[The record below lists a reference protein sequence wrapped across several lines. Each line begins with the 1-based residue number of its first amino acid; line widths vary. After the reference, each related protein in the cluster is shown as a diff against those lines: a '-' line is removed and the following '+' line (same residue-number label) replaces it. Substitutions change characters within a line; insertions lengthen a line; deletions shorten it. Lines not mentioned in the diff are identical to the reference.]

1 MAYWQTSLTGKG
13 FSLIHSMTLC
23 RLWMMSFLM
32 CSSFPCLRRA
42 KMSTSDNMVRVD
54 ALSFSFSISYMRD
67 LSKWYEFS
75 RASGYNGVLPEFPVP
90 PSQTD
95 FRTGLTLSSDVYQCL
110 LDDYYQEYYNAV
122 YSRIFLFFD
131 RIFGLSVGPVRSRGM
146 QGYTH
151 SCRLFSSDGQHE
163 CGWLMFGGANQKDTA
178 HVQLSGVGCR
188 HLFMNITPYLL
199 WNTLKGLGVTRLSRV
214 DLCFDDFTGNFG
226 TAYALTAYKDRA
238 FLTGKGGRVQELDVR
253 RPLAGESLKG
263 DTVYIGKRKSC
274 IYWRIYDKALEQK
287 IEGVSWY
294 RSEVELKKVT
304 VDVLSDVDAFFAGIC
319 DYSASLLSG
328 HIEHIRKLP
337 RDERQKM
344 KNLLPCLELLGR
356 IKRVRRQFGKIASEV
371 LDIFDG
377 DTGAV
382 FGLLASD
389 EAINKFNLGEY
400 QRSLKQGGVIF
411 SHSRQKQR
419 LYGVN

>member
-1 MAYWQTSLTGKG
+1 
-13 FSLIHSMTLC
+13 
-23 RLWMMSFLM
+23 
-32 CSSFPCLRRA
+32 
-42 KMSTSDNMVRVD
+42 
-54 ALSFSFSISYMRD
+54 
-67 LSKWYEFS
+67 
-75 RASGYNGVLPEFPVP
+75 
-90 PSQTD
+90 
-95 FRTGLTLSSDVYQCL
+95 
-110 LDDYYQEYYNAV
+110 
-122 YSRIFLFFD
+122 
-131 RIFGLSVGPVRSRGM
+131 M

>member
-1 MAYWQTSLTGKG
+1 MI
-13 FSLIHSMTLC
+13 FC
-23 RLWMMSFLM
+23 RLWMMSFRVRNW
-32 CSSFPCLRRA
+32 CFCLRRK
-42 KMSTSDNMVRVD
+42 KMSTSENMVRVD
-54 ALSFSFSISYMRD
+54 ALSFTFSISYMRD

-75 RASGYNGVLPEFPVP
+75 RVSGYNGVLPEFPAP

-95 FRTGLTLSSDVYQCL
+95 FRTGLNLLSDVYQRL
-110 LDDYYQEYYNAV
+110 LDDYHQEYYNTV

-131 RIFGLSVGPVRSRGM
+131 RILGLSVGPVRSRGM

-188 HLFMNITPYLL
+188 YMFMNITPYILC
-199 WNTLKGLGVTRLSRV
+199 NVLKGLGVTRLSRV
-214 DLCFDDFTGNFG
+214 DLCFDDFTGNFN
-226 TAYALTAYKDRA
+226 TDYAITAYKDRA
-238 FLTGKGGRVQELDVR
+238 FLTGKGGRNQVLDPR
-253 RPLAGESLKG
+253 RPEVDGVRKG
-263 DTVYIGKRKSC
+263 DTVYIGKRQSL
-274 IYWRIYDKALEQK
+274 IYWRIYDKALEQNVD
-287 IEGVSWY
+287 GVSWY

-337 RDERQKM
+337 RGERQKM

-389 EAINKFNLGEY
+389 EAIDKFNLGEY

-411 SHSRQKQR
+411 SHSSLK
-419 LYGVN
+419 

>member
-1 MAYWQTSLTGKG
+1 M
-13 FSLIHSMTLC
+13 
-23 RLWMMSFLM
+23 
-32 CSSFPCLRRA
+32 

-95 FRTGLTLSSDVYQCL
+95 FRTGLTLSSDVYQRL
-110 LDDYYQEYYNAV
+110 LDDYHQAYYNAA
-122 YSRIFLFFD
+122 YQRIFLFFD
-131 RIFGLSVGPVRSRGM
+131 RVFGLAVGPVRSRGM
-146 QGYTH
+146 HGYTH
-151 SCRLFSSDGQHE
+151 SCRLFSPDGQHE
-163 CGWLMFGGANQKDTA
+163 CGWLMFGGTNQKDTA

-214 DLCFDDFTGNFG
+214 DLCFDDFTGNFNTDYAI
-226 TAYALTAYKDRA
+226 TAYNDRA
-238 FLTGKGGRVQELDVR
+238 FLTGKGGRNQVIDLR
-253 RPLAGESLKG
+253 RPAIAGVLQG
-263 DTVYIGKRKSC
+263 DTVYIGKRTSQ

-287 IEGVSWY
+287 VDGVSWY

-304 VDVLSDVDAFFAGIC
+304 VDLLSDVDAFFAGIC

-328 HIEHIRKLP
+328 HIENLRKLP

-371 LDIFDG
+371 LDIFEG

-389 EAINKFNLGEY
+389 EAIDKFNLGEY